1 MSKSVSK
8 TYLLKANLVSKA
20 FTVFKR
26 TGFFSR
32 EKKEVQALK
41 DFTIEIESPIIL
53 GLVGPNGAGK
63 TTFIKHCLG
72 LVEKTSGEIE
82 VLGYDPYTGEPKS
95 EETIA
100 LQKSHQNIFTNISRI
115 FGGGYDR
122 ADFLRQVGLVSGQ
135 KQNLD
140 PNLSALE
147 SLRLS
152 GYLYDMTT
160 EKIEERINSLVDRFN
175 IREKLDVPVRQLSLG
190 QRMKFEIISSV
201 LHSPRFL
208 FMDEPTLG
216 LDFEA
221 QATMREMLSEL
232 HKTQNLTILL
242 TSHYLPDITTLCS
255 RVVVIQDGQGVF
267 DGTIP
272 ELMNKSGSDGYLK
285 TLIEELSKEERKGE

>member
-8 TYLLKANLVSKA
+8 SYLLKAKLVSKA

-82 VLGYDPYTGEPKS
+82 VLGYDPYTGEPKT
-95 EETIA
+95 EETISI
-100 LQKSHQNIFTNISRI
+100 QKSHENIFTGISRAL
-115 FGGGYDR
+115 GGGYDR

-160 EKIEERINSLVDRFN
+160 EAIEERINSLVDRFN

-221 QATMREMLSEL
+221 QTTMREMLAEL

-255 RVVVIQDGQGVF
+255 RVVVIQEGQGVF
-267 DGTIP
+267 DGTIS

-285 TLIEELSKEERKGE
+285 TLIEELSKEEKKG

>member
-1 MSKSVSK
+1 MSDF
-8 TYLLKANLVSKA
+8 LLKAKNLSKT
-20 FTVFKR
+20 FTVYKR
-26 TGFFSR
+26 TSFFGR
-32 EKKEVQALK
+32 EKKEVQALT
-41 DFTIEIESPIIL
+41 DFNLEINEPIIL

-72 LVEKTSGEIE
+72 LVDKSEGEIE
-82 VLGYDPYTGEPKS
+82 VLGFDPYTGEAKT
-95 EETIA
+95 EEA
-100 LQKSHQNIFTNISRI
+100 SRQQKQDQNILTPVWKVL
-115 FGGGYDR
+115 GGGNNK
-122 ADFLRQVGLVSGQ
+122 AAFLRQVGLVSGQ

-160 EKIEERINSLVDRFN
+160 NQIESRIKELVAKFNIEEKI
-175 IREKLDVPVRQLSLG
+175 DVPVRQLSLG

-201 LHSPRFL
+201 LHSPKFL

-221 QATMREMLSEL
+221 QSTMRDMLREL
-232 HKTQNLTILL
+232 HQTQKLTILL

-255 RVVVIQDGQGVF
+255 RVAVIDKGCKMF
-267 DGTIP
+267 DGSLA
-272 ELMNKSGSDGYLK
+272 ELTKTEEKDGYLK
-285 TLIEELSKEERKGE
+285 TLVDELNKTDAK